1 MDDHKDNAFNEDD
14 NIDYHKW
21 LRMNAFIKKLHD
33 LHYMEQVKKQHREE
47 IAWLE
52 RRNEMLENLD
62 IIDNVVDMMDEYPEA
77 DYIVNKI
84 VRRLYNDKRY

>member
-1 MDDHKDNAFNEDD
+1 MDDHKDNPFNEDGD
-14 NIDYHKW
+14 IDYHKW
-21 LRMNAFIKKLHD
+21 LRMNAFIKKLHAEFYI
-33 LHYMEQVKKQHREE
+33 HQMQQQR
-47 IAWLE
+47 AWLE

>member
-1 MDDHKDNAFNEDD
+1 MNDQKDDPFSEDG
-14 NIDYHKW
+14 NVDYHKW

-33 LHYMEQVKKQHREE
+33 EFYIEQVKKQHREE
-47 IAWLE
+47 MAWLE

-77 DYIVNKI
+77 DYLINKI
-84 VRRLYNDKRY
+84 NRRLDNDRKY

>member
-1 MDDHKDNAFNEDD
+1 MEDHKDNAFNEDG

-21 LRMNAFIKKLHD
+21 LRMNAFIKKLHY
-33 LHYMEQVKKQHREE
+33 LHYIEHLEQHREQL
-47 IAWLE
+47 AWLE

>member
-1 MDDHKDNAFNEDD
+1 MEDHKDNAFNEDG

-33 LHYMEQVKKQHREE
+33 LHYIEQVKKHREQL
-47 IAWLE
+47 AWLE
-52 RRNEMLENLD
+52 RRDEMLENLD
-62 IIDNVVDMMDEYPEA
+62 IIDKVVDMMDEYPEA

-84 VRRLYNDKRY
+84 VRRLNNDKRY